1 MGGNPNNVEA
11 DHPMSVQNQIG
22 PEYEDIDDIKRGSGS
37 EPSKES
43 INRTTGDLSIIPKP
57 TESSDEPP
65 SVPVKRKVSQLS
77 NPRPPVPATRR
88 PSGAIETLAMGIFK
102 LGDPQHPRKAPV
114 DGARVNA
121 CQQWQDRRDSQPPLL
136 PRARRPSELGDP
148 STPLPEANMPQ
159 ATSPPAIS
167 EQRERIYSNV
177 QSSEIGDPSTPLP
190 ETNMPQT
197 TIPPAISEQSE
208 RLYGNV
214 QPTVA
219 KIPVESHYEEAV
231 NGNDDHDVYLEFG
244 HTGEAPLET
253 QQT

>member
-11 DHPMSVQNQIG
+11 DHPMSLQNQT
-22 PEYEDIDDIKRGSGS
+22 YEDIDDIKRGSGS

-77 NPRPPVPATRR
+77 NPPPPVPATRR

-148 STPLPEANMPQ
+148 STPLPE
-159 ATSPPAIS
+159 
-167 EQRERIYSNV
+167 
-177 QSSEIGDPSTPLP
+177 
-190 ETNMPQT
+190 TNMPQT